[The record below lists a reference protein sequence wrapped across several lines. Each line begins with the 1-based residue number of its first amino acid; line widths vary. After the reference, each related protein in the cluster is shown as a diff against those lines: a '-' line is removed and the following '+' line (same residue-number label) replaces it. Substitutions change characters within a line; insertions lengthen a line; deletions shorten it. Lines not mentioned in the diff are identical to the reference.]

1 MSTQRSTLAQAKY
14 PRSILAGP
22 YGHPFHAILVTIPI
36 GTWTASIVFDIIG
49 FFAEDATPYT
59 VGAQVL
65 ILIGLIGALAAAAA
79 GLHDYSL
86 IAPGTTARRTG
97 LVHMLM
103 NVAVIGLFAVNLLVR
118 WFSDHDVVSV
128 TGFLLSIVALGAL
141 GISGWLGGK
150 LAYHYGVRVA
160 EESTQAEGFLRPSEQ
175 PQAERRR

>member
-1 MSTQRSTLAQAKY
+1 MTSQTPLAQAKY

-22 YGHPFHAILVTIPI
+22 YGHPFHAILITIPI

-65 ILIGLIGALAAAAA
+65 ILIGLIGAAAAVAT
-79 GLHDYSL
+79 GLHDYSI
-86 IAPGTTARRTG
+86 IARGTAARRTG
-97 LVHMLM
+97 LVHMIM
-103 NVAVIGLFAVNLLVR
+103 NLTVIALFVLNLVIR
-118 WFSDHDVVSV
+118 WVSDHDAVSIP
-128 TGFLLSIVALGAL
+128 GFVLSVVALGAL

-160 EESTQAEGFLRPSEQ
+160 EESTQAEGFLRPTEH
-175 PQAERRR
+175 PQEARRR